1 MSQAS
6 TFELLLRLTLS
17 LGVVIGLMWAVSA
30 VLKKR
35 GLLGSAPRRA
45 RPGLDVE
52 VLARRPVGKGSSVAV
67 VRAAGHAFVI
77 GITDHTITKLAD
89 ADIDA
94 IEIESADAHWTAQP
108 QGITN
113 PTSAWK
119 TMLEQLRERTV
130 RR

>member
-6 TFELLLRLTLS
+6 TFELFLRLTLS
-17 LGVVIGLMWAVSA
+17 LGVVIGLMWAVSV

-35 GLLGSAPRRA
+35 GLMGASPRRSPTGA
-45 RPGLDVE
+45 TVE
-52 VLARRPVGKGSSVAV
+52 LLARRPVGKGSSVAI
-67 VRAAGHAFVI
+67 VRAGGQALVI
-77 GITDHTITKLAD
+77 GITEHTITKLAD
-89 ADIDA
+89 ADIEELDL
-94 IEIESADAHWTAQP
+94 ETADAQWTAQP
-108 QGITN
+108 QGSSG